1 MLLNILIVVG
11 TLICSIQAIRSN
23 RLLISALWLAGSSAL
38 VALLLYMLGAAEV
51 AVIELSVGA
60 GLVTVIF
67 VFAINIAGE
76 ESFSIRRLIPR
87 PITWGLLAVTVV
99 LLGGLTLSHMAPVL
113 PGIDALP
120 FAKAVW
126 EVRGLDALLQVIII
140 FSGVLGLLGLLA
152 ENSGAGQ
159 FDPISGDKPGVKL

>member
-11 TLICSIQAIRSN
+11 TLICAVQAIRSN

-76 ESFSIRRLIPR
+76 ETFSIRRLIPL
-87 PITWGLLAVTVV
+87 PVTWGLLALTVI
-99 LLGGLTLSHMAPVL
+99 LLGWLILPHLAPVL
-113 PGIDALP
+113 PVIDSLP

-126 EVRGLDALLQVIII
+126 DVRGLDALLQVIII

-152 ENSGAGQ
+152 ENSSPSKADLGTA
-159 FDPISGDKPGVKL
+159 DKTEVKL